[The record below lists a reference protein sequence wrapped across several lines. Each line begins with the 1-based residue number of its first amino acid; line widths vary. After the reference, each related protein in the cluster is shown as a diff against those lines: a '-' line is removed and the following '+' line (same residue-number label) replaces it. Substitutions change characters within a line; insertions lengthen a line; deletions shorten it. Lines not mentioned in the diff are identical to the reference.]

1 MKLEDNKIEIKE
13 QPKVLRGKKK
23 EKQIIDIPDTME
35 TEKEDNAIKKVRED
49 NKNPEEEKEKED
61 IKRGKCG
68 CLIY

>member
-35 TEKEDNAIKKVRED
+35 TDKEDNAIKKVRED